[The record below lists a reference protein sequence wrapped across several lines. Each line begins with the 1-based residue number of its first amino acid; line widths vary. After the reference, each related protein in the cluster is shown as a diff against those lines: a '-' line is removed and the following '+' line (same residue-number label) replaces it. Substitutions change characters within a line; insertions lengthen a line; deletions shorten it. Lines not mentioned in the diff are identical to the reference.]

1 LLALSD
7 GFIHSI
13 GRLLWAWLGRLYVLN
28 AFLKGK
34 FIHSIGYIPCLVGL
48 VWMFVCLEHTHLNE
62 FAFDEDCT
70 MADCTMAIVHN
81 IV

>member
-1 LLALSD
+1 MVLVLLGAR
-7 GFIHSI
+7 FV
-13 GRLLWAWLGRLYVLN
+13 GRFVCLERVFGRGIYAWY
-28 AFLKGK
+28 
-34 FIHSIGYIPCLVGL
+34 IGYIPCSVGL